1 MTMEHPIAPPRF
13 SGDEEFV
20 TFFNQEWPRLLAYCR
35 AAFDLSLP
43 AAEDVAQESFL
54 NVYRRWDT
62 ISTPS
67 AYLRK
72 VATRLAI
79 KRPPEDPRDDVADL
93 VADGIPSDDRAEIRQ
108 VVQQAL
114 RQLPSQQRAV
124 FALQLDDYPDAE
136 IAQILG
142 LTNATVRSYRRH
154 ARQTLAR
161 WHRQQLRELQ
171 RTEEGNR

>member
-1 MTMEHPIAPPRF
+1 MERPIAPIRF
-13 SGDEEFV
+13 SDDEEFV

-54 NVYRRWDT
+54 NVYRRWET
-62 ISTPS
+62 ISTPG
-67 AYLRK
+67 AYLRT

-79 KRPPEDPRDDVADL
+79 KRPPEEPRDDVTLLLAG
-93 VADGIPSDDRAEIRQ
+93 GIPSDGGPESRQ

-124 FALQLDDYPDAE
+124 FALHLDDYSDTD
-136 IAQILG
+136 IAQVLG

-171 RTEEGNR
+171 RTEEGHR